1 MYWHASIPSI
11 SFDVATQCSPAFGS
25 RRHAPYTSTPAM
37 TISLPRRTAAPSRK
51 QDSVYDT
58 LLARFASG
66 AYRFGQPLLVKQIAL
81 ETGASKHPI
90 MSALKELCS
99 HGFVRITAQV
109 GCEVIAPEPAEIAD
123 FFVMFSRMEGVMAE
137 FAARRRQPGDSGR
150 LAAINGQIAKLPRRD
165 PASGE
170 RYRLLNR
177 EFHAAIHQIGRSP
190 ALHQRLV
197 TQWAMSDFLISQS
210 NEFARHLNE
219 ATAEHAE
226 IILAIERGAASRAR
240 TAMENHILGFRLKV
254 LAQLEPGADNR

>member
-1 MYWHASIPSI
+1 MTTSLSRQRAS
-11 SFDVATQCSPAFGS
+11 VA
-25 RRHAPYTSTPAM
+25 
-37 TISLPRRTAAPSRK
+37 RK

-109 GCEVIAPEPAEIAD
+109 GCEVIAPEPGEIAD

-137 FAARRRQPGDSGR
+137 FAARRRQPGDSDR
-150 LAAINGQIAKLPRRD
+150 LAAVNAQIAKLPRRD

-177 EFHAAIHQIGRSP
+177 EFHAAIHRIGRSP
-190 ALHQRLV
+190 ALHERLI
-197 TQWAMSDFLISQS
+197 THWAMSDFLISQS
-210 NEFARHLNE
+210 DEFARHLND
-219 ATAEHAE
+219 ATTEHEE
-226 IILAIERGAASRAR
+226 IIAAIERGAAVRAR
-240 TAMENHILGFRLKV
+240 AAMENHILGFRLKV
-254 LAQLEPGADNR
+254 MQGLAPGIDIR